1 MFPQGCSY
9 EMNAAGM
16 MTVNVDGREVVI
28 TCIHVGVDLPRVDE
42 VFKVDTMAADIRQW
56 RQKFPNKIIV
66 AGMMVCLLFKET
78 NFLFVFFFA
87 GIDRLER
94 LKGIPLKLLAIDQF
108 LEENEKWFGK
118 IIFAMIGTRH
128 IMRMI

>member
-1 MFPQGCSY
+1 
-9 EMNAAGM
+9 MNAAGM

-78 NFLFVFFFA
+78 NFLFVFFA

>member
-78 NFLFVFFFA
+78 NFLFLFFLQVST
-87 GIDRLER
+87 DW
-94 LKGIPLKLLAIDQF
+94 KD
-108 LEENEKWFGK
+108 
-118 IIFAMIGTRH
+118 
-128 IMRMI
+128 